1 MSISKRES
9 RVLPDVVF
17 FLLNNALFNE
27 EIGGEG
33 GENCRVERVREGR
46 RRGTANKGNNIDGC
60 GVNSGIFITDA
71 MGHK

>member
-1 MSISKRES
+1 MSISKREL
-9 RVLPDVVF
+9 RVLPGVVVF

-27 EIGGEG
+27 EIGGGG
-33 GENCRVERVREGR
+33 GENCRVERGR
-46 RRGTANKGNNIDGC
+46 RRETANKGNNIDGC